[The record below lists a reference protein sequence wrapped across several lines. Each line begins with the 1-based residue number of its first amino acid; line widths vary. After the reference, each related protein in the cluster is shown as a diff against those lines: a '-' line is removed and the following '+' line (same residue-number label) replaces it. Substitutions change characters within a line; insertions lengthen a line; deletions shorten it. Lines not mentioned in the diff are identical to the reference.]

1 MIMHRGVVG
10 GKTYEQA
17 MPFDFKAGQRFL
29 ALDNLLEQTLQR
41 ESSPE
46 HTESSLIMFSITDV
60 EQQSEQWRYSKTEK
74 MISHLSSSKKYL

>member
-1 MIMHRGVVG
+1 MITHRGVVG
-10 GKTYEQA
+10 GKAYEQA

-46 HTESSLIMFSITDV
+46 HTESS
-60 EQQSEQWRYSKTEK
+60 
-74 MISHLSSSKKYL
+74 